1 MRPDLNLVAKL
12 QGVYWFLT
20 GLWPFLHLPSF
31 LWVTG
36 PKEDIWLLYTVSVL
50 ITAIGAVLLLAGLR
64 RRVTPE
70 IKWLGI
76 AGAAGLTGIDA
87 YYALAD
93 VIRDIYLLDAAGE
106 SVLILLWLWAGS
118 KGLGNL
124 PYTSQPP
131 PRH

>member
-1 MRPDLNLVAKL
+1 MKPDLNLVAKL
-12 QGVYWFLT
+12 QGIYWLLT
-20 GLWPFLHLPSF
+20 GVWPFLHLPSF

-50 ITAIGAVLLLAGLR
+50 ITAIGAVLLLAGLK

-70 IKWLGI
+70 IKFLGI
-76 AGAAGLTGIDA
+76 AGAVGLTGIDV

-106 SVLILLWLWAGS
+106 LVLILLWLRAGS
-118 KGLGNL
+118 KGLMR
-124 PYTSQPP
+124 SKKEI
-131 PRH
+131 